1 MNKKEPEFAKKYGEF
16 IVDPKSIGFQDRG
29 WKFVFNNGYGASV
42 IDDGYGKEKGLY
54 ELAVI
59 EKSTGENNRYN
70 LCYDTPITNDV
81 LGNLTDEEVQKTLAR
96 IKKFNKIEINLNEL
110 CKDPNLEKALLSS
123 VKILAKVT
131 GDHRFVFKATELK
144 LETKMQ
150 RIAMSFETIPK
161 EQYQELTNML
171 EQFEQALD
179 DYIKES
185 GIELRER
192 EKGEEE

>member
-1 MNKKEPEFAKKYGEF
+1 MNKKEPKFAKKYGEF
-16 IVDPKSIGFQDRG
+16 IVDPKSIGFQDKG
-29 WKFVFNNGYGASV
+29 WKFVFDNGYGASV

-81 LGNLTDEEVQKTLAR
+81 LGNLTDEEVQKTLAK
-96 IKKFNKIEINLNEL
+96 IKKFKKFEINLKEL
-110 CKDPNLEKALLSS
+110 YKNPDLEKTLLGS
-123 VKILAKVT
+123 VKMLAQLIK
-131 GDHRFVFKATELK
+131 DYRLIFKATELK
-144 LETKMQ
+144 LEAKMEE
-150 RIAMSFETIPK
+150 IARSFETIPE

-179 DYIKES
+179 DYIKEN

-192 EKGEEE
+192 EGEEE